1 MYSTKNQFYRVQN
14 NKVYLLI
21 SLKAVKANK
30 NNFVHLGVFM
40 SIMSIFLKMS

>member
-1 MYSTKNQFYRVQN
+1 MYSTKNHFYRVQN

-21 SLKAVKANK
+21 SLKAAKANK

-40 SIMSIFLKMS
+40 SVYEYFS